1 MSIFQ
6 NPWKLFGQCTEKNI
20 HTLTNRYSVAGM
32 PSTHSMVGLAVPAT
46 VVYVTTGKYDISLS
60 LGIAISW

>member
-1 MSIFQ
+1 
-6 NPWKLFGQCTEKNI
+6 
-20 HTLTNRYSVAGM
+20 
-32 PSTHSMVGLAVPAT
+32 MVGLAVPAT